1 MPDTVLVTGV
11 SGFIAKHVA
20 LKLLEAG
27 YDVRGT
33 VRTER
38 RADEVRK
45 AIAEHGGDP
54 HRLSFVVADLGSD
67 DGWAEAAARC
77 RFVQHIA
84 SPFPMKQP
92 RNREALVPEARAGAL
107 RVLEAALDAG
117 AERIVMTS
125 SMVTMMY
132 RPDRPAEIR
141 VHEDDWSDPEWP
153 AASAY
158 IVSKIRAEHA
168 AWQFMSDRDARDRLV
183 TVNPGF
189 VLGPLLD
196 DVSGTSVDVIK
207 LILEGAYPAVPPS
220 AYPVVD
226 VRDVADVQVAAMTAP
241 VGGRRLMAA
250 GETMTMPEMALALRA
265 AFPER
270 AGKIPT
276 RVLPPFMVRLISV
289 FDRSLKSVIPDI
301 GTRPVA
307 RSGYVT
313 DLTGVKFRPAEESV
327 RAAGQSV
334 IDRGL
339 SKS

>member
-1 MPDTVLVTGV
+1 MADTVLVTGI

-33 VRTER
+33 VRSAG
-38 RADEVRK
+38 RADEVR
-45 AIAEHGGDP
+45 AAVAEHGGDAS
-54 HRLSFVVADLGSD
+54 RLSFVVADLGAD
-67 DGWAEAAARC
+67 EGWPEAVSGC

-84 SPFPMKQP
+84 SPFPMVQP
-92 RNREALVPEARAGAL
+92 RDREALVPAAKRGAL
-107 RVLEAALDAG
+107 RVLGAALDAD

-125 SMVTMMY
+125 SMVAMMY

-141 VHEDDWSDPEWP
+141 VSENDWSDPEWAP
-153 AASAY
+153 ASAY
-158 IVSKIRAEHA
+158 IVSKIRAERA
-168 AWQFMSDRDARDRLV
+168 AWEFMKQQGAPERLV

-207 LILEGAYPAVPPS
+207 LILKGAYPAVPPS

-226 VRDVADVQVAAMTAP
+226 VRDVADVHVAAMTAE
-241 VGGRRLMAA
+241 VGGRRLIAA
-250 GETMTMPEMALALRA
+250 GETMTMPEMARTLQK

-270 AGKIPT
+270 AKKIPT
-276 RVLPPFMVRLISV
+276 RALPPFMVKMMSV

-307 RSGYVT
+307 EAGYVT
-313 DLTGVKFRPAEESV
+313 DLTGVKFRSAAESV

-334 IDRGL
+334 IDRGFV
-339 SKS
+339 